1 MKFTSKVFTDNK
13 VSAKNLERIFNPE
26 SIALIGVSEREG
38 SVGYRLFKNLI
49 NGGFRGKIYG
59 VNPNVNQ
66 LFEQRIY
73 KSVMEIEERIDLAVI
88 AVPLEMV
95 PSIIRECAEKEVTG
109 AIVVSD
115 GGKETE
121 KAGLEE
127 EIIREAGRVGMR
139 IIGPNS
145 LGVVIPRLG
154 INASFTASPVP
165 PQGNMAFISQSGA
178 LCTAIMDWAC
188 REKVG
193 FSHVV
198 SIGDMA
204 DVDFGDL
211 INYLGDDRNV
221 RSILLYV
228 ESLTNVK
235 KFVGAARSVSRVKP
249 IIALKSGKTGM
260 GMKAST
266 SYTEAIITEDAVYST
281 IFKRAG
287 IVRVDTIRELFN
299 AAESLSKQPRP
310 LKPSLAVITNTDGT
324 GIMTSDV
331 LSVRWESELVK
342 LSERTI
348 NELDSILPHYTNKL
362 NPICMRGDATSE
374 RYAKTLEV
382 CLAAEEVGGV
392 IIIFTPQSVAHPS
405 DVARAI
411 SRVAQKS
418 NTKPIFAVWMGG
430 KSVEGAK
437 GILNEAGIPT
447 FGTPEEA
454 VNTFMHM
461 YSYTYNLRLL
471 QETPKLV
478 EGRFEK
484 KRAESV
490 IESFLKERESEI
502 LPELESKAIIA
513 SYEIPVNHTEVA
525 TTPSEASQ
533 VAKELGFPVVLKIH
547 SPDVTDKSNMGGV
560 ALDLHSDAEVSNAFD
575 RIVSSVKR
583 LKPNASI
590 LGATVQ
596 PMIME
601 KGFELILGAK
611 KDPIFGPIIVFG
623 AGGEMTE
630 FVKDVAMAIPPLN
643 STLALRLMEKTR
655 IFNLLSNGFRDIP
668 PANIDALVKVIVNF
682 SELISHF
689 PEITE
694 VDINP
699 LYVRGGH
706 ILALDARIKVERTH
720 EKPPHHLIIA
730 PYPSQYESYYT
741 LKDGTVT
748 LLRPI
753 RPEDEPL
760 ILELFNTFSKETIV
774 YRFFHVIK
782 VTTHEQLV
790 RYTQIDYDREIA
802 IIAVGQPP
810 GRERIFGIVQL
821 IFEPGEEKAEFAI
834 VVGDPW
840 QGRGLGTK
848 LMEVCVS
855 IAKQRG
861 VRLLWGEIIPENM
874 PMINLSKRMGF
885 NIENRDGSLYTE
897 LKLDA

>member
-1 MKFTSKVFTDNK
+1 MKFTQKVFSDNK
-13 VSAKNLERIFNPE
+13 MSTKNLEKIFNPE
-26 SIALIGVSEREG
+26 SIVLVGVSEREG
-38 SVGYRLFKNLI
+38 SAGYGLFKNLI
-49 NGGFRGKIYG
+49 SGGFRGKIYG
-59 VNPNVNQ
+59 VNPNVNE

-73 KSVMEIEERIDLAVI
+73 KSVKEIEERIDLAVI
-88 AVPLEMV
+88 AVPIEIV
-95 PSIIRECAEKEVTG
+95 PSIIKECAEKGIMG
-109 AIVVSD
+109 AIVISA
-115 GGKETE
+115 GGKEAE
-121 KAGLEE
+121 RAGHEE

-145 LGVVIPRLG
+145 LGVVIPHLG
-154 INASFTASPVP
+154 INASFTASSVP

-188 REKVG
+188 KEKVG

-204 DVDFGDL
+204 DVDFGDV

-249 IIALKSGKTGM
+249 IIALKTGKTQV
-260 GMKAST
+260 GMKTTAFH
-266 SYTEAIITEDAVYST
+266 TEALITEDDIYST

-299 AAESLSKQPRP
+299 TAEPLSKQPHP
-310 LKPSLAVITNTDGT
+310 PKPNLAIITNVDGM
-324 GIMTSDV
+324 GIMAEEV
-331 LSVRWESELVK
+331 LSVRWGIELMK
-342 LSERTI
+342 LSEKTI
-348 NELDSILPHYTNKL
+348 TELDRILPPYTSKL
-362 NPICMRGDATSE
+362 NPICMLGDVMPE
-374 RYAKTLEV
+374 KYAKTLEV
-382 CLAAEEVGGV
+382 CLADEEIGGV
-392 IIIFTPQSVAHPS
+392 IIISTPQSITHPS

-411 SRVAQKS
+411 SEVAKKS

-430 KSVEGAK
+430 KLVGEAI

-454 VNTFMHM
+454 VNAFMHM

-471 QETPKLV
+471 QETPRLV

-490 IESFLKERESEI
+490 IKSFLKEKESEI
-502 LPELESKAIIA
+502 LSELDSKAIIA

-525 TTPSEASQ
+525 TTSLEASQ

-547 SPDVTDKSNMGGV
+547 SPDVTDSSNISTV
-560 ALDLHSDAEVSNAFD
+560 AFDLHSDLEVSDAFE
-575 RIVSSVKR
+575 RIVSNIKR
-583 LKPNASI
+583 LKPDASI
-590 LGATVQ
+590 LGVTVQ
-596 PMIME
+596 PMVME

-623 AGGEMTE
+623 VGGVMTE
-630 FVKDVAMAIPPLN
+630 FIKDVAMAIPPLN

-668 PANIDALVKVIVNF
+668 PANVDTLVKVIVNF
-682 SELISHF
+682 SELIADF

-699 LYVRGGH
+699 LYVRGEQ
-706 ILALDARIKVERTH
+706 ILALDTRIKVERTD
-720 EKPPHHLIIA
+720 EKTPHHLIIS
-730 PYPSQYESYYT
+730 PYPSQYESYHT
-741 LKDGTVT
+741 LKDGTVV

-790 RYTQIDYDREIA
+790 RYTQIDYEREIA
-802 IIAVGQPP
+802 IIAVCQPP
-810 GRERIFGIVQL
+810 GRERIFGVVQL

-840 QGRGLGTK
+840 QGRGLGAK
-848 LMEVCVS
+848 LMEVGVS
-855 IAKQRG
+855 VAKKRG
-861 VRLLWGEIIPENM
+861 VKFLWGEIIPENM
-874 PMINLSKRMGF
+874 PMITLSKKMGF
-885 NIENRDGSLYTE
+885 NIEKRNGSLYAE
-897 LKLDA
+897 LELDA